1 MVSLSCRFLP
11 SIFLVAFLPLSLPGQ
26 QKDAPSSQN
35 VPCTQPTFSKIVN
48 EPNMFNEQQ
57 EEWLGEILDEQ
68 VLKNYNKVED
78 PEGDYLQK
86 MGEHMLAQLSPT
98 GRKYSFYVID
108 YPVNNAFSLGGSR
121 VYVTRQLI
129 AFLQNEDEFAGLLG
143 HEIGHIVTHQVAID
157 ISRLFRK
164 TLGVT
169 QVSDRKDI
177 FDKWNQLQDIWAKKH
192 LDRDQE
198 RSEDEQ
204 QIADRIGLYAMTRA
218 GYQPLR
224 LADFFDRLTENKGK
238 TGNFLTDIFGTTN
251 PNSKRVRL
259 LINKAAP
266 MPQECLSPLSAGS
279 SEHFLAWQKA
289 VVGAGRLA
297 GKEQV
302 SGMVKK
308 TTLKPPL
315 RGSLGYL
322 QFSPDGKYLLAQ
334 DESSVFVLSREP
346 FTTLFRIEALEAAWA
361 QFSPD
366 SRSVVVYDAELRV
379 QKWDIANRERTSVHA
394 VSIPGQC
401 LGLSVSSTG
410 EVLACLKRHKDDLEL
425 DLLDV
430 SNGSVFFT
438 KSINWPTMLYNLG
451 AVDHSGTLQMRLRP
465 DFHIHFSPDSRY
477 FLLGMTGTAVG
488 YDLLEK

>member
-1 MVSLSCRFLP
+1 
-11 SIFLVAFLPLSLPGQ
+11 
-26 QKDAPSSQN
+26 
-35 VPCTQPTFSKIVN
+35 
-48 EPNMFNEQQ
+48 MFNEQQ

-315 RGSLGYL
+315 RRDQLL
-322 QFSPDGKYLLAQ
+322 QLLRHAVEVAPEIGDLVAPASHQ
-334 DESSVFVLSREP
+334 RP
-346 FTTLFRIEALEAAWA
+346 HARLEAPAGRGVERPA
-361 QFSPD
+361 QAADRPRQVPGEDRAHGEAGGGADHDHAFLTSQSNFID
-366 SRSVVVYDAELRV
+366 RV
-379 QKWDIANRERTSVHA
+379 SERVTRRGA
-394 VSIPGQC
+394 G
-401 LGLSVSSTG
+401 GNKTG
-410 EVLACLKRHKDDLEL
+410 DRA
-425 DLLDV
+425 
-430 SNGSVFFT
+430 SNV
-438 KSINWPTMLYNLG
+438 I
-451 AVDHSGTLQMRLRP
+451 MR
-465 DFHIHFSPDSRY
+465 
-477 FLLGMTGTAVG
+477 G
-488 YDLLEK
+488 